1 MSSRDIDTPEA
12 DVSERQPLLG
22 PPRKDSDDLST
33 ITPAASSGA
42 NLKIVLPAL
51 MVCAFLAAFDVTVVA
66 AIYPIMYS
74 LPNYELTVS
83 AALILK
89 VQIE

>member
-1 MSSRDIDTPEA
+1 MASRDGDTPDA

-33 ITPAASSGA
+33 IKPAESQGA

-66 AIYPIMYS
+66 AIYPIM
-74 LPNYELTVS
+74 
-83 AALILK
+83 
-89 VQIE
+89 

>member
-1 MSSRDIDTPEA
+1 MSSREIDTSEA

-33 ITPAASSGA
+33 ITPAESSGA
-42 NLKIVLPAL
+42 NLKVILPAL

-66 AIYPIMYS
+66 AIYPIMYLLQTS
-74 LPNYELTVS
+74 RLTVS
-83 AALILK
+83 VAPILK
-89 VQIE
+89 VQIG